1 MRCSDLPFEHSLCV
15 TSDEQKNCPKSM
27 ENGNYR
33 FDLDH
38 SIPQVNCANWVKQVR
53 KIRQH
58 SVRKISLEDVIMIAI
73 QQMLVTQRDAVES
86 SQILEY
92 DFYKVGYRISG
103 EKIAIADST
112 TIKYYADV
120 NDDGTADTI
129 SYYVGTTAEMSSTM
143 NPSDKPLYRIQNSE
157 PPYISSVVTE
167 FRLAYVDSAGNQFS
181 YDSLNIA
188 SQRARIRGI
197 ETTVEFESGYP
208 IDGAYQAVQLV
219 RSISPRNL

>member
-1 MRCSDLPFEHSLCV
+1 MAYLL
-15 TSDEQKNCPKSM
+15 
-27 ENGNYR
+27 
-33 FDLDH
+33 
-38 SIPQVNCANWVKQVR
+38 
-53 KIRQH
+53 
-58 SVRKISLEDVIMIAI
+58 DVIGAAI
-73 QQMLVTQRDAVES
+73 LGGIVVLLTIGINLRISMSSSETLNSTLTQRDAVES

-92 DFYKVGYRISG
+92 DFYKIGYRIPG

-143 NPSDKPLYRIQNSE
+143 NPNDKPLYRIQNSE

-167 FRLAYVDSAGNQFS
+167 FRLAYLDSAGNQFS
-181 YDSLNIA
+181 YDSLNNA
-188 SQRARIRGI
+188 AQRARIRGI